1 MVLCLVKDKQ
11 AGLPVEA
18 EEAAE
23 VAEGREEEEEEEEEE
38 EKEGV
43 EVTNKPVEVQT
54 AKGKDGQ
61 MKKLKVQEEVEEE
74 MEEEEDEDR
83 GEEITST
90 IIREGQAGTTPTALW

>member
-1 MVLCLVKDKQ
+1 MDLCLVKDKQ

-23 VAEGREEEEEEEEEE
+23 VAEGREEEEEEE
-38 EKEGV
+38 KEGV

-54 AKGKDGQ
+54 AKGNDGQ
-61 MKKLKVQEEVEEE
+61 RKYFKVQEEEE
-74 MEEEEDEDR
+74 MEGDEDR

-90 IIREGQAGTTPTALW
+90 IIKESQVGTTPTAL